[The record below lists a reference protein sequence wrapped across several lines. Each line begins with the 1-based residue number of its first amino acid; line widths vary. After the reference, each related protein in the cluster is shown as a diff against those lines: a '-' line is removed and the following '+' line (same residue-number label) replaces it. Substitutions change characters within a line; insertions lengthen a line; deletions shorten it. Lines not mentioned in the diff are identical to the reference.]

1 MYDKTGCPATAIK
14 STDSL
19 PCVLLLGTVSIS
31 HGGTPT
37 AIGRPRARALLAVLA
52 LRSGRSV
59 SRAELVRAV
68 WGDKPPR
75 TAVGNVQTYI
85 SGIRKILSSDS
96 SDSPLRTTND
106 GYMLAIPSNN
116 VDVLQVEALV
126 RGASTAFRDGKPD
139 TGVTMLAAAVELW
152 RGNPLTGAS
161 GPFAESERL
170 RLAGLLLSARR
181 MRVRGLLAS
190 NRFADAVL
198 EASDVVMAN
207 PLDEDLAA
215 MLSRGLYHCG
225 RVEEA
230 LAELNGIRNRLRQEL
245 GIKPGKS
252 IDDLYQSILSGNC
265 RSTRPSS
272 TRVTPAHTRLA
283 RPVRPAQLPH
293 RPWGFVGRP
302 AELEELRKAM
312 LSGKEPVLVTGLP
325 GTGKSALALESAH
338 SLRQE
343 ITGGQLYLSVRE
355 LLNGGQKPSPS
366 DLLDYLLHTLGLR
379 DEQIPDSIEG
389 KAERLSRKISRS
401 RLLVVIDDVDEAE
414 QVRPLLSAVTGH
426 SVLITSRRRM
436 TTLPAVET
444 ITLGALTEAEAV
456 EMLLTDDEAPET
468 SALRGA
474 RELAEMCARVP
485 LTLRMVAVELR
496 KGAETP
502 GIGDPVRLEELVLEG
517 KFSFRRALA
526 ESIMSFTD
534 ESRLLVRHLAWN
546 LDRWSDVKSIS
557 RATSLSIPDTEAA
570 LAPLDETNILETAG
584 SSMFRMNEIV
594 RVHGA
599 AMLDAPTMKKA
610 ARQR

>member
-1 MYDKTGCPATAIK
+1 MYDKTGGLATEIK
-14 STDSL
+14 TTGSL
-19 PCVLLLGTVSIS
+19 PSVLLLGTVSIS
-31 HGGTPT
+31 HGGTTTP
-37 AIGRPRARALLAVLA
+37 IGRPRARALLAVLA

-59 SRAELVRAV
+59 SRAELVQAV

-85 SGIRKILSSDS
+85 SGIRKVLSSDS

-106 GYMLAIPSNN
+106 GYLLAIPPSN

-139 TGVTMLAAAVELW
+139 TCATMLAAAIELW
-152 RGNPLTGAS
+152 RGNPLAGAS

-170 RLAGLLLSARR
+170 RLTGLLLSAQR
-181 MRVRGLLAS
+181 MRVKGLLAS

-198 EASDVVMAN
+198 EAGDLVMAN

-215 MLSRGLYHCG
+215 MLSRGLFHCG

-252 IDDLYQSILSGNC
+252 IDELYQSILSGNS
-265 RSTRPSS
+265 RSTQPPSNR
-272 TRVTPAHTRLA
+272 TAPAYTQLA

-302 AELEELRKAM
+302 AELEELRNAM
-312 LSGKEPVLVTGLP
+312 LPGKDPVLVTGLP

-338 SLRQE
+338 SLRRE

-355 LLNGGQKPSPS
+355 LRNGGHEPSPS
-366 DLLDYLLHTLGLR
+366 DLLDYFLHTLGLR
-379 DEQIPDSIEG
+379 EEQIPDGIEG
-389 KAERLSRKISRS
+389 KAERLSRKISQS
-401 RLLVVIDDVDEAE
+401 RLLVVIDDVDDAE

-426 SVLITSRRRM
+426 SVLITSRLRM
-436 TTLPAVET
+436 TALPAVET

-456 EMLLTDDEAPET
+456 EMLLPDDEAPET
-468 SALRGA
+468 SALRDA
-474 RELAEMCARVP
+474 RKLAKTCARVP
-485 LTLRMVAVELR
+485 LSLRMVAAEFR
-496 KGAETP
+496 EGAETP
-502 GIGDPVRLEELVLEG
+502 GIGDSVRFEKVALEG
-517 KFSFRRALA
+517 EFSVRSALS
-526 ESIMSFTD
+526 ESIMSLTD
-534 ESRLLVRHLAWN
+534 ESRLLLNHLASN
-546 LDRWSDVKSIS
+546 LDRWSDVKSLA

-570 LAPLDETNILETAG
+570 LAPLDETNMLETAG
-584 SSMFRMNEIV
+584 SSTFRMNEIV

-599 AMLDAPTMKKA
+599 GVLDAPTMRKA
-610 ARQR
+610 VQGR